1 MVGHAVLP
9 FKALLADGTLK
20 RLLIWMGQ
28 LVTIQVVYVAKGFA
42 AHLTSMVLLDRF
54 GRFLRDILLRHIAHC
69 RWCHDTCAWGNRGCC
84 CGEDASYC
92 GDVGRVA
99 VVFSWHGADH
109 GDHGGG
115 CLGCLLW
122 TWNHLDTSV
131 AGLMTS
137 QVVTVAKG
145 LVTVA
150 ADKRGFAFVFFLYH
164 RHWKPLTTSAGDIVF
179 EKLSSIGRWLL
190 VYLDRQDRLLV
201 NLLSS
206 CIEKW

>member
-84 CGEDASYC
+84 CGKDASYC

-122 TWNHLDTSV
+122 TWNHLDTGV